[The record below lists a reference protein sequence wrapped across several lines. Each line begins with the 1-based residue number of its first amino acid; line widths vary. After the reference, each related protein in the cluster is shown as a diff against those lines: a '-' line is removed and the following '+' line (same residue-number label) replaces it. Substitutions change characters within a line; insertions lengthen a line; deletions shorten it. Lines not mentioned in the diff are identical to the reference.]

1 MNFLLIHKIKVQDA
15 NAAAGFTWGF
25 PAITHFLGFTE
36 NLDRKLKSSNGLQQI
51 ELNGCGVIS
60 HKQTEHSYIGI
71 NSKTKKPEGIR
82 FTQSRNTAYFSET
95 KSADKQKTPT
105 VVEEGRMNMTVSLL
119 IGIKGNVNIG
129 NTELPDFIEKCCYT
143 QRLAGGSIIGIE
155 GIEVISDA
163 RKTRRKL
170 LPGFALMERTD
181 YLEEHYGKLLEDDPD
196 AELLDAWL
204 DYSVLKQAARPE
216 HELISKHLKK
226 QATDVKEAWDK
237 HLERKP
243 FKTEDIPTT
252 LKSHFT
258 DLKDSKET
266 EKVHAQWQAYCNPVE
281 EKTPAVWEYLSK
293 PHSGF
298 LVPLMA
304 GYKAISRVY
313 ENNEVE
319 NTRDA
324 ETPVCFVEAAHTI
337 GEWVSPHRAGDSL
350 EDLLWHYH
358 HEENW
363 YLCKQGGTSTNKE
376 SQTSITSTDAF

>member
-1 MNFLLIHKIKVQDA
+1 MNFLLIHKIQVQNA
-15 NAAAGFTWGF
+15 NTVSGFTWGF
-25 PAITHFLGFTE
+25 PAITHFLGFTH
-36 NLDRKLKSSNGLQQI
+36 NLGRKLKNSPEFSRVKLD
-51 ELNGCGVIS
+51 GCGVIS
-60 HKQTEHSYIGI
+60 NKQQTHTYSDKY
-71 NSKTKKPEGIR
+71 NCR
-82 FTQSRNTAYFSET
+82 FTQFRNSPYLSN
-95 KSADKQKTPT
+95 SADTPPIN
-105 VVEEGRMNMTVSLL
+105 EEGRMNMTVSLL
-119 IGIKGNVNIG
+119 IGINGNVNVG

-155 GIEVISDA
+155 GIEVISDP
-163 RKTRRKL
+163 RKIRRKL

-204 DYSVLKQAARPE
+204 DYSILKQTARPE

-226 QATDVKEAWDK
+226 QPAEIKETWDK
-237 HLERKP
+237 HLARKP
-243 FKTEDIPTT
+243 FKTEDIPKT
-252 LKSHFT
+252 LKTYFT
-258 DLKDSKET
+258 DLEGSKEK
-266 EKVHAQWQAYCNPVE
+266 EKLHAQWQAYCNPVE
-281 EKTPAVWEYLSK
+281 NKTPAVWEYLSK

-298 LVPLMA
+298 LVPLMT
-304 GYKAISRVY
+304 GYKSISRVY

-319 NTRDA
+319 NTRDL

-363 YLCKQGGTSTNKE
+363 YLCKQGEASTNKE
-376 SQTSITSTDAF
+376 AQTPINSTESF